1 MPFALYPLIL
11 AAFAIGTTEFVI
23 MGLLP
28 DVAADLAVTIPQ
40 AGLLVSSYAMG
51 VVVGGP
57 ILAVATSGL
66 PERRT
71 LLGLFGLFITG
82 NLLCALAP
90 GYGML
95 MGARVVTA
103 FAHGTFLGVGAVV
116 AMSLVPARRRTEA
129 VGYLFS
135 GITSA
140 NVIGVPAGI
149 ALGHALGW
157 RWTFG
162 AVAAL
167 AIVAAVL
174 LALSLPAAAAARR
187 PQSVL
192 EEIKGLRG
200 APFWTAVALTV
211 ACSATL
217 LCLFT
222 FITPFLLQVT
232 GVSPPQV
239 TQVLLL
245 YGIGLTLGTIGG
257 GRLAARSLLRP
268 IVWGL
273 ALAMAILLAMPYL
286 GQHLGPCAVGLFFWG
301 MLSFGLCPI
310 LQTLVMSH
318 APAAP
323 TLASTLNHSAF
334 NLGNALGAWVGSL
347 ALSHGQPLAYLPW
360 TCVGLSC
367 IALALAAL
375 HAKVSPQGAQPLP
388 PIADAHGFAVEP
400 SGPVAP
406 LAKGVPAE

>member
-1 MPFALYPLIL
+1 MPFALYPLVL

-90 GYGML
+90 GYAML
-95 MGARVVTA
+95 TVARVITA

-116 AMSLVPARRRTEA
+116 AMDLAPAPRRAEA

-135 GITSA
+135 GITLA

-149 ALGHALGW
+149 ALGHAFGW

-167 AIVAAVL
+167 AIVAAGL
-174 LALSLPAAAAARR
+174 LALSLPAATAR
-187 PQSVL
+187 PPKSVL
-192 EEIKGLRG
+192 EELKGLRG
-200 APFWTAVALTV
+200 APFWTALALTV
-211 ACSATL
+211 ACSGTL

-222 FITPFLLQVT
+222 FITPFLLEVT
-232 GVSPPQV
+232 RVSHSQV
-239 TQVLLL
+239 TQILLL
-245 YGIGLTLGTIGG
+245 YGIGLTFGTVGG

-268 IVWGL
+268 IAWGL
-273 ALAMAILLAMPYL
+273 TLAMGILLAMPYL
-286 GQHLGPCAVGLFFWG
+286 GQHLGSCALGLFFWG
-301 MLSFGLCPI
+301 MISFGLCPI
-310 LQTLVMSH
+310 LQTLVMAH
-318 APAAP
+318 APDAP
-323 TLASTLNHSAF
+323 TLASTLNQSAF
-334 NLGNALGAWVGSL
+334 NLGNALGASVGSL

-360 TCVGLSC
+360 TCAGLSC
-367 IALALAAL
+367 VALALVAL
-375 HAKVSPQGAQPLP
+375 HARVSPRAAQPHP
-388 PIADAHGFAVEP
+388 T
-400 SGPVAP
+400 
-406 LAKGVPAE
+406 